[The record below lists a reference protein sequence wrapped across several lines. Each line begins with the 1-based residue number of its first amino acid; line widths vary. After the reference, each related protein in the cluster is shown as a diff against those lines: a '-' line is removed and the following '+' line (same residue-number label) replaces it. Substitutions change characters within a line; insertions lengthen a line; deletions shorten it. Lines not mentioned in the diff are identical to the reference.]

1 MTLLLNLLF
10 LPIKDPIL
18 IFALVLII
26 ILIFPTLFKK
36 LGIPE
41 IIGLIIAGVIVGP
54 NGINLLSQDIGL
66 SIFSQAGLL
75 YLMFLAGLEINVA
88 QFLKNKVPSL
98 TYGILTFSLPFILS
112 GLVFF
117 YVFKVDIIASLI
129 ISSMIATHT
138 LVAYPIVGRFG
149 INNNRVV
156 NIIIGGTIIT
166 DTIALL
172 ILAIVSESTKGV
184 LDHLFWIKFIGYFT
198 LFLIF
203 VLWVIPHLS
212 KWFFKNYDGESSSEY
227 IFVLTM
233 VFIAAVVA
241 EYAHI
246 EPIIGAFFVGLAM
259 SKLIPRTSPLMNRIV
274 FIGNTIFIP
283 FFLITVGMYVD
294 LHVLTQGKELIF
306 LIIAFVIIALLSKY
320 IAAYITQKIF
330 KYNKLERNL
339 MFGLSN
345 ARAASAIAIVLV
357 GYNLELINESIVNAT
372 IILVLISTLVSS
384 FVTQNAAKKIAVKE
398 EKELP
403 DLSDTPERI
412 LVPISNPNT
421 IEQLIN
427 FAILIKNQKS
437 QLPLYPLSIVNDDHK
452 AEENVVTYSK
462 ILDKARVHASSSDK
476 IAQIVSRID
485 TNIADGIARTT
496 KELQITKIV
505 MGWHG
510 KSTTKSFF
518 FGTLLKNVLEK
529 TGKMIY
535 VTRLNSPIN
544 LMENIHVFMPPASEF
559 EIGFLEWVDSVLN
572 ISIQTNSKITF
583 WGYKQTHQKIQ
594 SIIENFKYIQDVEYK
609 YALCSNMFQLISE
622 KIQENDL
629 LIIISARKNTI
640 SYNKHIKQIPNQI
653 ETYFDDSN
661 VLIIYPEQETVYRES
676 IALQV

>member
-1 MTLLLNLLF
+1 MTLLINLQH
-10 LPIKDPIL
+10 LPITDPIL

-54 NGINLLSQDIGL
+54 HGVNLLSQDIGL

-88 QFLKNKVPSL
+88 QFLKNKIPSL
-98 TYGILTFSLPFILS
+98 TFGILTFSLPFILS
-112 GLVFF
+112 GFVFF
-117 YVFKVDIIASLI
+117 YIFKVDIIASLL

-138 LVAYPIVGRFG
+138 LVAYPIIGRFG

-172 ILAIVSESTKGV
+172 ILAIVSESTNGT
-184 LDHLFWIKFIGYFT
+184 LDHLFWIQFIGYFT

-241 EYAHI
+241 KFVHI

-259 SKLIPRTSPLMNRIV
+259 SSLIPRTSPLMNRIV

-339 MFGLSN
+339 IFGLSN

-357 GYNLELINESIVNAT
+357 GFNLELINESIVNAT

-384 FVTQNAAKKIAVKE
+384 FVTQNAAKKIAIQE

-403 DLSDTPERI
+403 DLSDSPERI

-421 IEQLIN
+421 IEKLIN
-427 FAILIKNQKS
+427 FAILIKDPKS
-437 QLPLYPLSIVNDDHK
+437 KLPLYPLSIVNDDHK
-452 AEENVVTYSK
+452 AEQNVVTYSK

-496 KELQITKIV
+496 KELQITKII

-518 FGTLLKNVLEK
+518 FGTLLKNLLEK

-535 VTRLNSPIN
+535 VIRLNTPIN
-544 LMENIHVFMPPASEF
+544 LIENIHVMMPPASEF
-559 EIGFLEWVDSVLN
+559 EIGFLEWVNSILN
-572 ISIQTNSKITF
+572 ISVHTNSKITF

-594 SIIENFKYIQDVEYK
+594 SIIENNKYIQEVDYRV
-609 YALCSNMFQLISE
+609 AVSSNMFQLISE

-629 LIIISARKNTI
+629 LVIISARKNTI
-640 SYNKHIKQIPNQI
+640 SHNRHIKQIPNQI
-653 ETYFDDSN
+653 ESYFKDSN
-661 VLIIYPEQETVYRES
+661 ILIIYPEQETVYRES
-676 IALQV
+676 IDLQV